1 MASYKPINLREMFLT
16 HQTQM
21 LSELDRFRS
30 VIEHPG
36 TKGDGTEDCWR
47 QLLRKYLP
55 KRYCVE
61 GAQVIDCDGNVSDA
75 IDVVIFDQQYTP
87 FLFHQAGI
95 YFIPAES
102 VYAVFEVKQEITAE
116 YVIYAG
122 TKAESVRRLRR
133 TSASIPYAGGTYSAK
148 PLHHIPAG
156 ILTLDS
162 SWKDGLGQPFAKSI
176 ESLPSSQRLDL
187 GCVLRAASFQCSY
200 EKQRVEIKKSLHE
213 DALITFFLRLTAELQ
228 KIGTVPAIDFE
239 CWEKPL
245 SLEWAPLQW
254 EAADS
259 ATPTTGSH
267 NPKSRKEVI
276 V

>member
-1 MASYKPINLREMFLT
+1 MSNNKSINLREMFLA

-21 LSELDRFRS
+21 LSELDRYRS

-36 TKGDGTEDCWR
+36 TKGDGSEDCWR

-55 KRYCVE
+55 KRYSVE
-61 GAQVIDCDGNVSDA
+61 GAQVIDCDGSVSDA

-87 FLFHQAGI
+87 FLFHQAEI

-102 VYAVFEVKQEITAE
+102 VYAAFEVKQEITAE
-116 YVIYAG
+116 YIAYAG

-133 TSASIPYAGGTYSAK
+133 TSARIPHAGGTYSAK

-162 SWKDGLGQPFAKSI
+162 AWKEGLGQPFARSI
-176 ESLPSSQRLDL
+176 ESLPPGQRLDL

-200 EKQRVEIKKSLHE
+200 EKKKVSIKKSRHE

-254 EAADS
+254 QAAD
-259 ATPTTGSH
+259 TVRTTKSL
-267 NPKSRKEVI
+267 PKSKPRKKK
-276 V
+276 